1 MYICI
6 CIWICTVLEFLVSIV
21 HNTNIRLKDLLQT
34 IKIKIDND
42 YSSNS
47 QFIIYYLQFHTTM
60 LSNFKILRMN
70 GKKECFLKEIII
82 EKEVYITQYQKHN

>member
-1 MYICI
+1 
-6 CIWICTVLEFLVSIV
+6 
-21 HNTNIRLKDLLQT
+21 
-34 IKIKIDND
+34 
-42 YSSNS
+42 
-47 QFIIYYLQFHTTM
+47 M